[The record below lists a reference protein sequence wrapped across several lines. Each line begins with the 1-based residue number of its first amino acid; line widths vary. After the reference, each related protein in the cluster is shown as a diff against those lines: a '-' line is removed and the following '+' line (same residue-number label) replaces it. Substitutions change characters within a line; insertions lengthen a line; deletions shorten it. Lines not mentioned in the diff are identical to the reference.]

1 MKNKTLLLLFW
12 ASSTVVLAQSGGGKL
27 YLQPQVQWLSLQ
39 NVNDVLSN
47 NNLPTVGGIV
57 SSGFGGYGY
66 SERWIVGGEGTYFSS
81 AFESNANTTQVSGGW
96 GSFYAGY
103 KLLKSDKVVFYPA
116 AGLGWGGASLT
127 VVRATNQNSIDGL
140 LANSN
145 ASTFSIG
152 GGFVHTALAVE
163 VQVTDKMAIGAKGI
177 YNAAFSSQPWKA
189 QDKSLSNSDAFGGA
203 SFSLMFSYTIW

>member
-1 MKNKTLLLLFW
+1 MKIKTLVLLFC
-12 ASSTVVLAQSGGGKL
+12 ATATLAVAQSGGGKL

-39 NVNDVLSN
+39 NANDVLSN
-47 NNLPTVGGIV
+47 NDLPNAGALF

-81 AFESNANTTQVSGGW
+81 AFENNSNSTLVSGGW
-96 GSFYAGY
+96 GCFYAGY
-103 KLLKSDKVVFYPA
+103 KLLKRNKVMLYPA
-116 AGLGWGGASLT
+116 AGLGWGGATLT

-177 YNAAFSSQPWKA
+177 YNMGFSSTPWKA
-189 QDKSLSNSDAFGGA
+189 QDKSLTTSDTFGGA
-203 SFSLMFSYTIW
+203 SFSLLFSYTLW